1 MADYSFV
8 DLIPSIAQREHGE
21 GWADIFGE
29 ALINPANKVGITH
42 LVFTGLLVVGLTI
55 MALVARRKYSN
66 KDEALIPDGK
76 LTMASFFEV
85 IFEAIMG
92 MMADMMGEKAARKY
106 FPLITSLALFIF
118 FGNLMGIVPGLAPP
132 TANLNTGLACAI
144 IVFLVYNVGGFI
156 EHGPSYI
163 KSFMG
168 PVMWLAPLMLI
179 IELVGHAFR
188 PISLAVRLTGNM
200 TGDHM
205 VLGVFS
211 DLASGVLTVPFL
223 IPVPFIFLGLLVSVI
238 QALVFCLLSSIYIGF
253 AVSREES

>member
-8 DLIPSIAQREHGE
+8 DLIPPIAQREHGE
-21 GWADIFGE
+21 GWSDIFGE
-29 ALINPANKVGITH
+29 ALINPSNTVGITH
-42 LVFTGLLVVGLTI
+42 LVFTGLLVLGLLI
-55 MALVARRKYSN
+55 MALIARRKYTN
-66 KDEALIPDGK
+66 RETALVPDGK
-76 LTMASFFEV
+76 LTFAGFFEV
-85 IFEAIMG
+85 IFDAVIG
-92 MMADMMGEKAARKY
+92 MMTDMMGEKAAKKY
-106 FPLITSLALFIF
+106 FPLIGSLALFIF
-118 FGNLMGIVPGLAPP
+118 FGNLMGIIPGFAPP
-132 TANLNTGLACAI
+132 TSNLNTGMACAI

-168 PVMWLAPLMLI
+168 PVLWLAPLMLV

-188 PISLAVRLTGNM
+188 PVSLAVRLTGNM

-205 VLGVFS
+205 VLGVFA

-223 IPVPFIFLGLLVSVI
+223 IPVPFLFLGLLVSVI